1 MAQKPLLSVSNSNG
15 EPLPAKAI
23 TSTSSYQ
30 ATALPMVNHFERT
43 GMQTAKADIKAIQK
57 GQEMIFTLPADAYG
71 KTSK

>member
-30 ATALPMVNHFERT
+30 ATALPMV
-43 GMQTAKADIKAIQK
+43 KS
-57 GQEMIFTLPADAYG
+57 L
-71 KTSK
+71 